1 MTMKFVVSCA
11 QARREQMP
19 AQQDLESEEKG
30 MAKVRIQIG
39 LLLILLVLVIVGFV
53 YAIYYT
59 QEDETKEGTL
69 VEYSMPEAEWQLR
82 EASL

>member
-1 MTMKFVVSCA
+1 
-11 QARREQMP
+11 
-19 AQQDLESEEKG
+19 

-69 VEYSMPEAEWQLR
+69 VEYSLPEEEAEGLLR
-82 EASL
+82 EVSL